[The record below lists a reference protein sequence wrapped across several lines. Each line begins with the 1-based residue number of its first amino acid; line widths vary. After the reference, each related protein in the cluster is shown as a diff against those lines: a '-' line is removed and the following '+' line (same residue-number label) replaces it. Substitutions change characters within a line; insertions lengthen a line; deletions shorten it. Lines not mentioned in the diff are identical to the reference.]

1 MNAEILERK
10 IRIVQDS
17 LQNGAL
23 QWIYLATFN
32 TNKKNRGETPNEKN
46 NQQMRPRTQYAPLE
60 KQKLIP
66 DKPSYSIGASAHA
79 DTCDFD
85 HFFR

>member
-32 TNKKNRGETPNEKN
+32 TNKKNSGRNPQWKKQPANATKDTI
-46 NQQMRPRTQYAPLE
+46 RTTRKTKTNPWQ
-60 KQKLIP
+60 
-66 DKPSYSIGASAHA
+66 
-79 DTCDFD
+79 T
-85 HFFR
+85 